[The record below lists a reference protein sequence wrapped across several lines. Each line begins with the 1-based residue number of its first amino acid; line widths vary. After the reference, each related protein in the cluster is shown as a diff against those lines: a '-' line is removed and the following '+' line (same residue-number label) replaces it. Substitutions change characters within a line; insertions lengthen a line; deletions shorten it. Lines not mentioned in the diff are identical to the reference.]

1 MEYKSNVLPNR
12 QTNECPRISN
22 TGGWLNDDT
31 RRVERS
37 GTSRVAP
44 SLCPAAEDLYGE
56 RIVRGTKLFLARSK
70 VKFSFAEVRKRE
82 EKEEG
87 LEER

>member
-1 MEYKSNVLPNR
+1 MTQDAWKGP
-12 QTNECPRISN
+12 
-22 TGGWLNDDT
+22 GH
-31 RRVERS
+31 RVSLLRS
-37 GTSRVAP
+37 
-44 SLCPAAEDLYGE
+44 PAAEDLYGE

>member
-37 GTSRVAP
+37 GTSRVALRP
-44 SLCPAAEDLYGE
+44 TAEDLYGE